1 MKKRGKYDR
10 GRSGPPSSD
19 LSCLKCGHRGPAAV
33 VSSGPHLKATCSKCG
48 AYIKFLGKKSK
59 QGRTPPPASDG
70 IRMISPTPSTQPKP
84 RRKPRRPSKKKP
96 GSSQPR
102 LVHRPDLVRQM
113 SGLAPLPLF
122 DDLDDLDLDDEHV
135 PPELEPMRSEY
146 AQAALRRSQDESL
159 STEDRA
165 YYRKA
170 WKFLSDAVKMS
181 AGMSDKQHEWL
192 LKLKKDLRTE
202 AIAVAYDTSPVWN
215 DTPVQAARA

>member
-1 MKKRGKYDR
+1 
-10 GRSGPPSSD
+10 
-19 LSCLKCGHRGPAAV
+19 
-33 VSSGPHLKATCSKCG
+33 
-48 AYIKFLGKKSK
+48 
-59 QGRTPPPASDG
+59 
-70 IRMISPTPSTQPKP
+70 
-84 RRKPRRPSKKKP
+84 
-96 GSSQPR
+96 
-102 LVHRPDLVRQM
+102 M